1 MLQENSNRSISYR
14 CLLLLFMSM
23 LVFQVSAV
31 DIKQKPAYKSGET
44 LECVFYFNWKFVWVK
59 AGGAQ
64 LIIRDTVYNNQ
75 KAQYMSLLSST
86 NEKADAFFRMR
97 DTLTTIYL
105 PGKEVRPLYYRKS
118 SEQGKRS
125 YLNEV
130 WYSYL
135 PSGKVAVQQH
145 YARTGRNPVFRT
157 DTCDAGV
164 FDMMSMLAY
173 ARNFDFSTI
182 KPGQR
187 LSYPIATGRR
197 VEEQRLIY
205 RGKKS
210 VKANDGLSYRC
221 LEISLVQLDE
231 KGKEKTVVNFF
242 VTDDENHLPIL
253 LDLALNF
260 GTAKARLSKRSGLLY
275 PVIPV
280 KE

>member
-1 MLQENSNRSISYR
+1 MIVA
-14 CLLLLFMSM
+14 LLLAL
-23 LVFQVSAV
+23 LVMPAMAV
-31 DIKQKPAYKSGET
+31 DIKTKAKPAYKSGET

-59 AGGAQ
+59 AGGAR
-64 LIIRDTVYNNQ
+64 LIIRDTIYNNQ

-86 NEKADAFFRMR
+86 NERADAFFKMR

-105 PGKEVRPLYYRKS
+105 QGKEVRPLYYRKS
-118 SEQGKRS
+118 SEQGRRK

-130 WYSYL
+130 SYDYL
-135 PSGKVAVQQH
+135 PSGKVAVSQH
-145 YARTGRNPVFRT
+145 YARTERTPVHRI
-157 DTCDAGV
+157 DTCDSGV

-187 LSYPIATGRR
+187 LSFPIATGRR

-205 RGKKS
+205 RGKTK
-210 VKANDGLSYRC
+210 VKANDGFTYKC
-221 LEISLVQLDE
+221 LEISLVELDD

-260 GTAKARLSKRSGLLY
+260 GTAKARLSKKSGLMY
-275 PVIPV
+275 PLIPS

>member
-1 MLQENSNRSISYR
+1 MKNRLF
-14 CLLLLFMSM
+14 LLLLAVM
-23 LVFQVSAV
+23 LALPLAA
-31 DIKQKPAYKSGET
+31 IKIKSKPSYKAGET

-59 AGGAQ
+59 AGGAR
-64 LIIRDTVYNNQ
+64 LIIRDTIYNGQ

-86 NEKADAFFRMR
+86 NERADAFFRMR

-105 PGKEVRPLYYRKS
+105 PGEEVRPLYYRKS

-130 WYSYL
+130 WYNYL
-135 PSGKVAVQQH
+135 PSGKVAVQQS
-145 YARTGRNPVFRT
+145 YARTERATVHRI
-157 DTCDAGV
+157 DTCDTGV

-182 KPGQR
+182 RPGQR
-187 LSYPIATGRR
+187 ISYPIATGRR

-205 RGKKS
+205 RGKER
-210 VKANDGLSYRC
+210 VKANNGLSYDC
-221 LEISLVQLDE
+221 LKISLVQLDD
-231 KGKEKTVVNFF
+231 KGKERTIVNFF

-260 GTAKARLSKRSGLLY
+260 GTAKARLSKKSGLMY
-275 PVIPV
+275 PLIPA

>member
-1 MLQENSNRSISYR
+1 MKYYKYIFFLVVSLLALQI
-14 CLLLLFMSM
+14 
-23 LVFQVSAV
+23 SAV
-31 DIKQKPAYKSGET
+31 DIKRKPAYKPGET

-59 AGGAQ
+59 AGGAK
-64 LIIRDTVYNNQ
+64 LIIRDTIYNGQ

-105 PGKEVRPLYYRKS
+105 PGEEVRPLFYRKS
-118 SEQGKRS
+118 SEQGKRK

-130 WYSYL
+130 CYDYL
-135 PSGKVAVQQH
+135 PTGKVKVSQH
-145 YARTGRNPVFRT
+145 YARTERTPVFRT

-164 FDMMSMLAY
+164 YDMMSMLAY

-187 LSYPIATGRR
+187 ISYPIATGRR
-197 VEEQRLIY
+197 IEEQRLIY
-205 RGKKS
+205 RGKER
-210 VKANDGLSYRC
+210 VKANDGLSYDC
-221 LEISLVQLDE
+221 LKISLVELDD

-260 GTAKARLSKRSGLLY
+260 GTAKARLSKKSGLMY
-275 PVIPV
+275 PLIPSR
-280 KE
+280 E

>member
-1 MLQENSNRSISYR
+1 MKNRLF
-14 CLLLLFMSM
+14 LLLVVVL
-23 LVFQVSAV
+23 LAV
-31 DIKQKPAYKSGET
+31 PAAAIKIKAKPSYKAGET

-59 AGGAQ
+59 AGGAK
-64 LIIRDTVYNNQ
+64 LIIRDTIYNGQ

-105 PGKEVRPLYYRKS
+105 PGEEVRPLYYRKF
-118 SEQGKRS
+118 SEQGKRK

-130 WYSYL
+130 HYNYL
-135 PSGKVAVQQH
+135 PSGKVAVSQH
-145 YARTGRNPVFRT
+145 YARTDRTPVYRT

-173 ARNFDFSTI
+173 ARNFDFSSI
-182 KPGQR
+182 KPGLR
-187 LSYPIATGRR
+187 ISYPIATGRR

-205 RGKKS
+205 RGKEK
-210 VKANDGLSYRC
+210 VKANDGLTYNC
-221 LEISLVQLDE
+221 LKISLVELDD
-231 KGKEKTVVNFF
+231 KNKEKTIVNFF

-260 GTAKARLSKRSGLLY
+260 GTAKARLSKKTGLMY
-275 PVIPV
+275 PLIPSR
-280 KE
+280 E